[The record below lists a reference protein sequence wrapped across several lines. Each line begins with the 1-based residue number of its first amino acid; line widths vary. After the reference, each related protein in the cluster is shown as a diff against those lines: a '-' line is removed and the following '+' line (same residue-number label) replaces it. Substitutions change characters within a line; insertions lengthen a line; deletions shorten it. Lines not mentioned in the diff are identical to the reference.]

1 MEVLI
6 LKTNVSSR
14 KKVQK
19 LSQVFDNHGAIE
31 RWSVDTEDR
40 HNVMRIEA
48 EKGFGINDAI
58 ELIQSHGFR
67 GNELDC

>member
-14 KKVQK
+14 RKVQK
-19 LSQVFDNHGAIE
+19 LVPVFDNHGAIK

-40 HNVMRIEA
+40 HNVLRIEVDN
-48 EKGFGINDAI
+48 GFRMNDAI
-58 ELIQSHGFR
+58 ELIQAQGFR

>member
-6 LKTNVSSR
+6 LKTNVSSK
-14 KKVQK
+14 KKVRE
-19 LSQVFDNHGAIE
+19 LGPVFDNHGAIM

-40 HNVMRIEA
+40 HNVMRIVA
-48 EKGFGINDAI
+48 GNGFKMEDAI
-58 ELIQSHGFR
+58 ELIQSEGFS

>member
-14 KKVQK
+14 KKVRELQP
-19 LSQVFDNHGAIE
+19 VFDNHGSIKC
-31 RWSVDTEDR
+31 WSVDTEDR
-40 HNVMRIEA
+40 DNVLRIEVVG
-48 EKGFGINDAI
+48 EFQMGDVI
-58 ELIQSHGFR
+58 ELIQSNGFR